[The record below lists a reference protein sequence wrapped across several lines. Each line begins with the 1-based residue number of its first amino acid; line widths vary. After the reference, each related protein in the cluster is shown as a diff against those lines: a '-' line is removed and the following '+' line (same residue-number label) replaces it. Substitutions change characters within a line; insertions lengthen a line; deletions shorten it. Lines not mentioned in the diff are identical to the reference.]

1 MPRHPF
7 LHSSYTIAPTPFAPD
22 GSIDRASIATMVE
35 FLIGLG
41 VQGITMLGVMG
52 EVDKLGDAERDLII
66 DDVVTANRGRV
77 KICIGTSHVGTDRSV
92 AYSKRAVELGAD
104 ALMVAPP
111 KLAKPN
117 DAALRAHYHAI
128 AAAVTVPIVVQDH
141 PVSSGV
147 LMSVDFL
154 ANLAREAPGCNYLKL
169 EEEPTPAKTT
179 RMRAASPD
187 MVIFGGMGANMLLE
201 ELKHGADGTMTGFGF
216 PEILV
221 KICAQYVAGDV
232 DGATQTFYH
241 ACPLIRYENQ
251 PGVNMAIRKYI
262 YAQRG
267 AISHAHVRA
276 PSAPLAADVIADL
289 HDIITRLGFG
299 QHMKTKGA

>member
-77 KICIGTSHVGTDRSV
+77 KICIGTSHIGTDRSV

-117 DAALRAHYHAI
+117 DAAR
-128 AAAVTVPIVVQDH
+128 D
-141 PVSSGV
+141 S
-147 LMSVDFL
+147 
-154 ANLAREAPGCNYLKL
+154 
-169 EEEPTPAKTT
+169 
-179 RMRAASPD
+179 
-187 MVIFGGMGANMLLE
+187 
-201 ELKHGADGTMTGFGF
+201 
-216 PEILV
+216 
-221 KICAQYVAGDV
+221 
-232 DGATQTFYH
+232 
-241 ACPLIRYENQ
+241 
-251 PGVNMAIRKYI
+251 
-262 YAQRG
+262 
-267 AISHAHVRA
+267 
-276 PSAPLAADVIADL
+276 
-289 HDIITRLGFG
+289 
-299 QHMKTKGA
+299 